1 MTDST
6 LITAEQV
13 ATINEARTVL
23 TAIARNAHMQ
33 HESQASGM
41 IFARAEAAEAD
52 LFQLLNW
59 FHSYAH
65 GDLSHAQLHNE
76 AEGVWRPASPL
87 DYSRPSP
94 SAGAAEVQAG
104 ADATTERPRS

>member
-23 TAIARNAHMQ
+23 EAIAENAHME

-41 IFARAEAAEAD
+41 IFARASAAAND
-52 LFQLLNW
+52 LFLLLVW
-59 FHSYAH
+59 SSTYGHAE
-65 GDLSHAQLHNE
+65 LSKAQLHNAAGRE
-76 AEGVWRPASPL
+76 A
-87 DYSRPSP
+87 
-94 SAGAAEVQAG
+94 AA
-104 ADATTERPRS
+104 